1 MYAAPKLQDVVIILP
16 AMKISNILAVDLRNV
31 SEPLSCGLCTELVFS
46 VSAIVPKSTATTTTT
61 ADPTADTALATAA
74 TVPCYS
80 ATATVG

>member
-46 VSAIVPKSTATTTTT
+46 VSAIVPKSTATTTT
-61 ADPTADTALATAA
+61 ADPTADTALTTAA